1 MQQVVIL
8 GAGFAGLELAT
19 RLSEQVADEV
29 HVTIIDVNDSF
40 VFGYSKLDV
49 MFGREAP
56 EAVRLY
62 YRQIN
67 KPSVE
72 FRQALIE
79 SIDPQTRR
87 VITSSG
93 VYEADILVV
102 ALGADVRPDETPGL
116 LEGGA
121 EFYSVG
127 GAEQLRDFLPTFAG
141 GKVVIS
147 VLGPF
152 FKCPA
157 APFETAMMLHSYLG
171 ERGVL
176 DRSSITLLSTLP
188 RPIPVSPEASAGILA
203 GLQERGIEFRPST
216 KVERIDPATK
226 TAFVAGGGTLDY
238 DLFLGIPVHRPPKVV
253 VDSGL
258 TEDDGWIAVDHTTFA
273 TRFPGVYAAGDI
285 TSAPVPARRRDRRGG
300 GRDGRRL
307 HHSSDQGRR
316 RAAALFGG
324 RTVLHRVRRAGSR
337 AVQRQLPQW
346 ARAVRVLR
354 GAIGGVGRVEAG
366 VRPHPAQALV
376 RPRLLAR
383 SSIPCGAVV
392 VAPVG
397 ALDVPP

>member
-1 MQQVVIL
+1 MQHVVIL

-29 HVTIIDVNDSF
+29 QVTIIDVNDSF

-49 MFGREAP
+49 MFGRETP

-79 SIDPQTRR
+79 SIDPQARR

-127 GAEQLRDFLPTFAG
+127 GAEQLRDFLPTFGAARSS
-141 GKVVIS
+141 S
-147 VLGPF
+147 VCWVPF

-157 APFETAMMLHSYLG
+157 APFETAMMLHSYLD

-226 TAFVAGGGTLDY
+226 TAFVAGGGTLDF

-285 TSAPVPARRRDRRGG
+285 TSAPVPRVGVIAEGEAGTVADCIIHQIKGG
-300 GRDGRRL
+300 
-307 HHSSDQGRR
+307 
-316 RAAALFGG
+316 AATAALFRG
-324 RTVLHRVRRAGSR
+324 RTVLHRVRRAGNC
-337 AVQRQLPQW
+337 AVRRQLPQW
-346 ARAVRVLR
+346 SRAVRVLR

-366 VRPHPAQALV
+366 VRSDPAQALV

-383 SSIPCGAVV
+383 SSIPRGAVV
-392 VAPVG
+392 VVPLG